1 MSAQSKETHMKHAT
15 QAILTLTI
23 ASLALGCGKLEKSAT
38 SKDVRDANN
47 TASNDPE
54 KPIDAGQISAPGSI
68 AIDLQGAVALA
79 LTAPSA
85 ALNLADEPQS
95 NLQRINADGTMS
107 SAFSKFNP
115 GAVVEKL
122 YVQNNYTFLAFKKGI
137 NLLPD
142 GVKIQS
148 GYDKATK
155 IQTCWDGAKVALGT
169 LCTAIPT
176 CVLVY
181 ADNSNG
187 ILKCVDYDIFSMYG
201 ANPIQFDKNGT
212 LYYRAAGKNDIGGLL
227 RKLDQG
233 KMTPIATGEIGDF
246 AISDAGDVAYRVGA
260 NSLHVSSSSGEVK
273 KLPLAMGQP
282 VTFPDGNIY
291 VMRDAEGDLSKYNP
305 AGLEKIPS
313 PDGFF
318 AETRT
323 GFKVGEKYFALGC
336 QKGCTKHAL
345 IQFYP
350 TRQVFPLKNMV
361 YPSGTMQKVGG
372 GELVHIAQDGGLVVI
387 PVMDGN
393 KADGYV
399 EKLLLY
405 NLDTNTEKNILPS
418 GISITAV
425 AVDAKRNVV
434 HFAGKADGLGL
445 TDAVGEV
452 TGSIDL
458 NTMKT
463 TTNPNKLGTVS
474 DFKTLN

>member
-1 MSAQSKETHMKHAT
+1 MKHAT
-15 QAILTLTI
+15 QAILI
-23 ASLALGCGKLEKSAT
+23 ILALTLAVGCGKLEKAAT

-47 TASNDPE
+47 TTTTNDE
-54 KPIDAGQISAPGSI
+54 KPIDVGQISAPGSI

-85 ALNLADEPQS
+85 ALNLAGEPQS

-115 GAVVEKL
+115 GAVVKNL
-122 YVQNNYTFLAFKKGI
+122 YVQNNYTFIVFEKGI
-137 NLLPD
+137 NLLPEGVVSKSGRDND
-142 GVKIQS
+142 GSTI
-148 GYDKATK
+148 
-155 IQTCWDGAKVALGT
+155 CWDGAKIPRH
-169 LCTAIPT
+169 TAGCPVPYPT
-176 CVLVY
+176 CALVF
-181 ADNSNG
+181 AENSNG
-187 ILKCVDYDIFSMYG
+187 ILKCVDYDVLRMY
-201 ANPIQFDKNGT
+201 AVSETPNPIQFDKNDT
-212 LYYRAAGKNDIGGLL
+212 MYYRALGKNNMGLFL
-227 RKLDQG
+227 RKLDHG

-372 GELVHIAQDGGLVVI
+372 ELVHIAQDGGLVVI

-463 TTNPNKLGTVS
+463 TTAPNKLGTIS
-474 DFKTLN
+474 AFKTLN